1 MELLDARRCSLDP
14 RSHNEAVFLIVIE
27 ISEITRLPTADSTAL
42 PDEAAI
48 PALRLRLKFFSGD
61 DFASSALTF
70 MGCRVQRTGV
80 PFAKISFC
88 LSCFKSRNRLM
99 RLLGSLIGVALLV
112 ATAMEGAAETM
123 SDALARA
130 YMGNP
135 DLNQQRAGVRA
146 TDETLPQASAAWRPT
161 ATATG
166 QYGYNYLDFGAS
178 GGAAAIG
185 GVASISGTSAI
196 RLRRGT
202 DPGTMGLTVTEN
214 IFNGNRTVNGVRQ
227 AESNIFGARETLRNT
242 EENVL
247 LSAATAYMNVL
258 RDIAILDLRKNN
270 IIVLEEQL
278 RQTRDRFIVGE
289 VTRTDVAQAESSLA
303 TGRSD
308 YFTAQANLK
317 TSIAD
322 FRRVI
327 GIEPGRLEP
336 ARTIENLLP
345 RTLGLAVDLA
355 LAEHPAVQ
363 AALHAVDAAALQ
375 VKLVEGQL
383 YPSLNL
389 VGSVQQNYNL
399 QGFPGERLFDGSI
412 NAQLSV
418 PIYQGGAVYAGVR
431 QAKEALG
438 QARLQA
444 DLQRDLV
451 REMVVST
458 WGQLESARAVIRSS
472 KAAVTAA
479 EIALDGVRQE
489 AEVGQRTT
497 FDILQQ
503 QQILLNARVGLVTA
517 QRDRV
522 VASYAVMASVG
533 RLSAAN
539 LNLTVAQYD
548 PTIHF
553 DQVKDKWFGLRT
565 PDGR

>member
-1 MELLDARRCSLDP
+1 MAGLAAGLARTPAAQARR
-14 RSHNEAVFLIVIE
+14 HV
-27 ISEITRLPTADSTAL
+27 
-42 PDEAAI
+42 
-48 PALRLRLKFFSGD
+48 
-61 DFASSALTF
+61 
-70 MGCRVQRTGV
+70 RT
-80 PFAKISFC
+80 
-88 LSCFKSRNRLM
+88 
-99 RLLGSLIGVALLV
+99 RLLGSIINAALLL
-112 ATAMEGAAETM
+112 ATVTDGVAETM

-130 YMGNP
+130 YRGNP

-166 QYGYNYLDFGAS
+166 QFGYNYFDLHAS
-178 GGAAAIG
+178 GGGAFVG
-185 GVASISGTSAI
+185 GVATSASK
-196 RLRRGT
+196 LRKAT
-202 DPGTMGLTVTEN
+202 DPGAVGITVTQN

-242 EENVL
+242 EENIL
-247 LSAATAYMNVL
+247 LGAATAYMNVL
-258 RDIAILDLRKNN
+258 RDTAVLDLRKNN

-308 YFTAQANLK
+308 YFAAEAILK
-317 TSIAD
+317 TSVAA

-327 GIEPGRLEP
+327 GIEPKRLEP
-336 ARTIENLLP
+336 ARTIESLLP
-345 RTLGLAVDLA
+345 RTLGAAVDLA
-355 LAEHPAVQ
+355 LAEHPEVQ

-375 VKLVEGQL
+375 VKLAEGQL
-383 YPSLNL
+383 YPSLNV
-389 VGSVQQNYNL
+389 VGHAERDYNL
-399 QGFPGERLFDGSI
+399 QGFPGLRFFNSEIS
-412 NAQLSV
+412 AQLSV
-418 PIYQGGAVYAGVR
+418 PIYQGGADYAAIR

-438 QARLQA
+438 QSRLQA
-444 DLQRDLV
+444 DLERDLV

-458 WGQLESARAVIRSS
+458 WSQLESARAVIQSS
-472 KAAVTAA
+472 KAAVKAA

-503 QQILLNARVGLVTA
+503 QQILLNTRVGLVTA

-522 VASYAVMASVG
+522 VASYAVMSAVG

-539 LNLTVAQYD
+539 LNLTVTQYD